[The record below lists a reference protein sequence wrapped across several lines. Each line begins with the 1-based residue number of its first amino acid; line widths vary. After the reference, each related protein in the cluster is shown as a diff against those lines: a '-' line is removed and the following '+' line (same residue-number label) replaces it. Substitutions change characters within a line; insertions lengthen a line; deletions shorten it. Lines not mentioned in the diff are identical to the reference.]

1 MKKTMQTALTAAAFA
16 AALGGTAAFRQTAKP
31 ALPERTDAV
40 QAVLRHM
47 QEQPEAV
54 TTTVTTG
61 TTRIGGKWGGLT
73 DISLNTDMLSDLTHR
88 TTTHAEPLYGPPAVP
103 RAETTHT
110 ETTDEAAE

>member
-1 MKKTMQTALTAAAFA
+1 MKKTMQTVLTAAAFA
-16 AALGGTAAFRQTAKP
+16 AALGGTAAFRQAAKP

-40 QAVLRHM
+40 QAVRKAM
-47 QEQPEAV
+47 QEQPDAV

-61 TTRIGGKWGGLT
+61 TTRSGGRWGGLT
-73 DISLNTDMLSDLTHR
+73 DISLNTDLISDITR
-88 TTTHAEPLYGPPAVP
+88 KTTTHAEPLYGPPAVP